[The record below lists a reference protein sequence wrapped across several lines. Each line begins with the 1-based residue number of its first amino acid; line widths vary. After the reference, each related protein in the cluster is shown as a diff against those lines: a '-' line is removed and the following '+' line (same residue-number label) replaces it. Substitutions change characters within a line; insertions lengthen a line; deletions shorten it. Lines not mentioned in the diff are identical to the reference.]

1 MCCTKCTKRGMA
13 TSYGQ
18 RLYKEFDP
26 YEGWRL
32 EDSCPKMCDK
42 PLTPYLKYPVKWG
55 ICRTTRELEKVECC
69 VLCDYFT

>member
-18 RLYKEFDP
+18 RLYKEIDP
-26 YEGWRL
+26 DERWRL
-32 EDSCPKMCDK
+32 EDYCPKMCDK